1 MKVALIGATGFVG
14 SHILNE
20 LLNRNIE
27 VTAIARDVDSI
38 KDKPNVIAVQM
49 DINEQNRVASAIKGS
64 DAVISAYNAGWTNP
78 NLYDDFTE
86 GSRHILEAV
95 KEADIKRFLV
105 VGGAG
110 SLLDK
115 DDQRIVDGADFPKEF
130 KPGALA
136 AADFYEVIQREDEL
150 DWTFFSPS
158 IEMNPSTSG
167 TRTGKY
173 RTGTDHPVFD
183 HEGRS
188 RISVEDLAVAVVDEI
203 ENNKFVQKR
212 FTAGY

>member
-49 DINEQNRVASAIKGS
+49 DINEPNRVASAIKGS

-173 RTGTDHPVFD
+173 RTGTDHQVFD